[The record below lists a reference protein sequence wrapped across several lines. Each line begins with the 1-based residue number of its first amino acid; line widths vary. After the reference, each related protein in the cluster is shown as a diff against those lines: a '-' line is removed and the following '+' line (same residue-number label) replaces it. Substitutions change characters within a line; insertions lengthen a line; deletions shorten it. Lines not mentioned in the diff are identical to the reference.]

1 MKIYF
6 RLMRTGLV
14 MILLMMG
21 MSAGFA
27 ASDAEST
34 EWIRDYVKANYYLE
48 VQESQLELGSRKG
61 MLEALDPYS
70 AYYTKSEMDELM
82 QSLSNTFEG
91 VGMVLEQ
98 SGSFVKVVKV
108 LSDSPAS
115 KAGIMADDLVV
126 TVDGESIRGMALEVV
141 VAKIKGPAGT
151 QVKLGIERTGRSG
164 ELFFTLV
171 RQKIVIQSVSYKVL
185 ESNIGYLKL
194 EDFSETADERVRE
207 IVSNFKVWGIK
218 SLVLDLRGNPG
229 GYLDSAVDIAD
240 SLLPAGAE
248 IVTVDYRREANV
260 TEVAVRSGFEG
271 KIAVLV
277 DGNSAS
283 ASEIVVGALKGR
295 SNVRVFGVTTFGKG
309 LVQEI
314 VRFQEGDG
322 LKLTIAEYYGPNG
335 LKIQAKGVVPDVE
348 VKTVK
353 PDLTPFSNL
362 IQFIYTRPL
371 KIGSSGLDVYALQQR
386 LQILGYTL
394 KPSGTY
400 DLATQNELKAYESL
414 KKLNSDGVLD
424 EIVKKSIDRAIFERY
439 NQVRADQPLQKGLE
453 WLKLQ

>member
-1 MKIYF
+1 MKTTY
-6 RLMRTGLV
+6 RLIRTAAV
-14 MILLMMG
+14 MIILMMG
-21 MSAGFA
+21 MSAGYA
-27 ASDAEST
+27 VTDVELT

-48 VQESQLELGSRKG
+48 IEDAQLELGSRKG

-108 LSDSPAS
+108 IPDSPAS
-115 KAGIMADDLVV
+115 KAGIKADDLIVS
-126 TVDGESIRGMALEVV
+126 VDGESVQGMALEVV

-151 QVKLGIERTGRSG
+151 QVKIGIERIGRSG
-164 ELFFTLV
+164 ELYFTLV
-171 RQKIVIQSVSYKVL
+171 RQRIVIQSVSYKIL
-185 ESNIGYLKL
+185 DSNVGYLKL
-194 EDFSETADERVRE
+194 EDFSETADDRVRE
-207 IVSNFKVWGIK
+207 IVSNFRAWGIK

-240 SLLPAGAE
+240 TLLPVGAE
-248 IVTVDYRREANV
+248 IVTVDYRREADV
-260 TEVAVRSGFEG
+260 TEIAVRSGFEG

-283 ASEIVVGALKGR
+283 ASEIVAGALKGR

-309 LVQEI
+309 LVQEF

-322 LKLTIAEYYGPNG
+322 LKLTIAEYFGPGG

-348 VKTVK
+348 VRTVK

-371 KIGSSGLDVYALQQR
+371 KMGATGLDVYALQQR

-400 DLATQNELKAYESL
+400 DLATQNALRAYESL
-414 KKLNSDGVLD
+414 KKLNSDGILD

-439 NQVRADQPLQKGLE
+439 NQVMADQPLQKGLE